1 MLALIDII
9 GWIIAIAAIVFGV
22 ICTIATF
29 AEGGGKIILGT
40 VSLVIGVV
48 VFIAVYNWLESIG
61 LCLFASG
68 GIMCLI
74 STGGGDQAY
83 SSGSGGTSPATKEP
97 GVISKVADAAT
108 EYYVIESAVE
118 EAIRKSKE

>member
-1 MLALIDII
+1 MLVLIDII
-9 GWIIAIAAIVFGV
+9 GWIIAIAAIVGG
-22 ICTIATF
+22 IIGTIVTF
-29 AEGGGKIILGT
+29 TEGGGKIILGI
-40 VSLVIGVV
+40 VSLVIGVF

-74 STGGGDQAY
+74 CTGGDDKAY
-83 SSGSGGTSPATKEP
+83 SSAPKEP

-108 EYYVIESAVE
+108 EYYVIESAAE